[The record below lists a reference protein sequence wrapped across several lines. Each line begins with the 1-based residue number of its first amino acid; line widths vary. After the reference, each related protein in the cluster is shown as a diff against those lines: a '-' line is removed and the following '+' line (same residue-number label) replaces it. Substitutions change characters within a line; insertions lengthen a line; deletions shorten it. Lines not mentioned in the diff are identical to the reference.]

1 MARKNTTT
9 LNAPPNRQLHLNIRI
24 TFEGEITT
32 MLLLKKL
39 KRTKD
44 QNKNVGSIAFRPFG

>member
-1 MARKNTTT
+1 MARKNTTK

-44 QNKNVGSIAFRPFG
+44 QNKNVGSMAFWPFG